1 MKISEETYT
10 IDSNGCLK
18 IPSAHLQSMGMYPGE
33 HVRVAYLADESDKNI
48 FNEFLLTNIDFAE
61 EQLETVKFILPADLM
76 QAANIE
82 SNTDI
87 QISCIDGAIIISKEE
102 ALDVSALK
110 ELSSAL
116 DIATDFLTQIAENKI
131 TSPIAME
138 KIADAYGE

>member
-10 IDSNGCLK
+10 VDSKGCLK
-18 IPSAHLQSMGMYPGE
+18 IPSAHLQNMGMYPGE
-33 HVRVAYLADESDKNI
+33 HIRVAYLADESEKNI

-61 EQLETVKFILPADLM
+61 ENLEPVKFMLPVDLM
-76 QAANIE
+76 RAANIE

-110 ELSSAL
+110 ELLSSL
-116 DIATDFLTQIAENKI
+116 DIATDFLTRIAENNI
-131 TSPIAME
+131 TSPLAMDR
-138 KIADAYGE
+138 IADSYGE